1 MRARGG
7 AGGAQGGG
15 PSGTRGASARLHRSV
30 LPRAPHLPLCQNLSA
45 SASPLA
51 AVLVVRAGGRL
62 TSSVSLCRLDAY
74 SEALVASATDM
85 R

>member
-1 MRARGG
+1 M
-7 AGGAQGGG
+7 
-15 PSGTRGASARLHRSV
+15 PPPRGASRCDRSG
-30 LPRAPHLPLCQNLSA
+30 LPAGPHLPLCQNLWA

-51 AVLVVRAGGRL
+51 VALVVRVGGRA
-62 TSSVSLCRLDAY
+62 TSSVSLCRLEAYSY